1 MTLIIGMVFGSIMA
15 LFFTVFGMAIQRKI
29 DGEDDEDAK

>member
-15 LFFTVFGMAIQRKI
+15 LFFTAFGMAIQRKI
-29 DGEDDEDAK
+29 DGKDDEDAR